1 MSVTTGS
8 LGTADVP
15 ASNPSLHGLD
25 RVNFF
30 LAAMLAGFGPY
41 VAAYLTN
48 ANWPQAEIGL
58 VLSAGSVAALLSQL
72 PGGELLDKVRSK
84 RAVIA
89 VGTGIVIVS
98 ALILAFWPRLPFV
111 FIGLVLQGMTGGFL
125 GPAIAAIS
133 LGLVGHSALAERLGR
148 NQRFASTGALVGAAL
163 MGVAGYLLSYQS
175 IFLIVVLLGLPLFL
189 ALARIRAAD
198 VHFGR
203 SCGAPAHHAESQPAR
218 SGRWILL
225 KDFRLV
231 VFAGGLFMFQLA
243 NASVLPLAGEI
254 LARKSQT
261 HSSLVISALIIVPQI
276 IVALM
281 APWVGRRAQDWGRRP
296 LLLIGFAALP
306 IRALGF
312 ALISDPLLLLA
323 VQALDGISATVL
335 GVLTALIIADL
346 TGGTGRFNLAQGI
359 VGTASGI
366 GASISTTLSGLVAER
381 LGPSAA
387 FLCIAATAALGT
399 LMIWFLMPETKP
411 PTERTETHGQ
421 SVGHAY
427 VDRNQFRNGA
437 QHGVQGSRRSAADL
451 NPSGSGDTDYR
462 IGWAD

>member
-8 LGTADVP
+8 LGTANVP
-15 ASNPSLHGLD
+15 ASNPSLDGLD

-41 VAAYLTN
+41 VAAYLAD
-48 ANWPQAEIGL
+48 ANWPQGQIGL
-58 VLSAGSVAALLSQL
+58 VLSAGSLAALLSQL

-89 VGTGIVIVS
+89 IGTGIVIVS
-98 ALILAFWPRLPFV
+98 ALILAFWPSLPLV
-111 FIGLVLQGMTGGFL
+111 SIGVVLQGVTGGFL

-133 LGLVGHSALAERLGR
+133 LGLVGHAALAERLGR
-148 NQRFASTGALVGAAL
+148 NQRFASIGALVGAAL
-163 MGVAGYLLSYQS
+163 MGIAGYLISYQS
-175 IFLIVVLLGLPLFL
+175 IFLIVALLGLPLFL
-189 ALARIRAAD
+189 ALAQIRAAD

-203 SCGAPAHHAESQPAR
+203 SCGAPAHHGEREPLR
-218 SGRWILL
+218 SGRRILL

-231 VFAGGLFMFQLA
+231 IFATSLFLFQLA

-254 LARKSQT
+254 LVRKSQG

-281 APWVGRRAQDWGRRP
+281 APWVGRQAQDWGRRP

-312 ALISDPLLLLA
+312 ALINDPLLLLA

-335 GVLTALIIADL
+335 GVLTALVVADL

-366 GASISTTLSGLVAER
+366 GASISTTLSGLVAQR

-387 FLCIAATAALGT
+387 FMCIAAIALFGT
-399 LMIWFLMPETKP
+399 LVIWFLMPETKP
-411 PTERTETHGQ
+411 PTEGTETDGQ
-421 SVGHAY
+421 SVGH
-427 VDRNQFRNGA
+427 VNIDKKHFRNGA
-437 QHGVQGSRRSAADL
+437 QIQG
-451 NPSGSGDTDYR
+451 
-462 IGWAD
+462 

>member
-1 MSVTTGS
+1 MSVTMGP
-8 LGTADVP
+8 LGTAHVP
-15 ASNPSLHGLD
+15 TSNPSLDGLD

-41 VAAYLTN
+41 VAAYLAS

-89 VGTGIVIVS
+89 IGTGIVIVS

-111 FIGLVLQGMTGGFL
+111 FIGLVLQGVTGGFL

-148 NQRFASTGALVGAAL
+148 NQRFASIGALVGAAL
-163 MGVAGYLLSYQS
+163 MGIAGYLLSYQS

-189 ALARIRAAD
+189 ALAQIRAPD

-203 SCGAPAHHAESQPAR
+203 SCGAPSHHDEGQPPR
-218 SGRWILL
+218 SGRRILL

-231 VFAGGLFMFQLA
+231 TFATSLFLFQLA

-254 LARKSQT
+254 LVHKSQA
-261 HSSLVISALIIVPQI
+261 HSSLVILALIIVPQI

-296 LLLIGFAALP
+296 LLVIGFAALP

-335 GVLTALIIADL
+335 GVLTALVIADL
-346 TGGTGRFNLAQGI
+346 TGGTGRFNLAQGL

-381 LGPSAA
+381 LGPSTA
-387 FLCIAATAALGT
+387 FLCIAATALLGT

-411 PTERTETHGQ
+411 PTELTETDRQ
-421 SVGHAY
+421 SVGHAL

-437 QHGVQGSRRSAADL
+437 QHGVQGSSRSTADL
-451 NPSGSGDTDYR
+451 NTSGSDNTD
-462 IGWAD
+462 

>member
-1 MSVTTGS
+1 MSVATGS

-15 ASNPSLHGLD
+15 ASNPSLQGLD
-25 RVNFF
+25 GVNFF

-41 VAAYLTN
+41 VAAYLAN
-48 ANWPQAEIGL
+48 ENWPQAEIGL

-84 RAVIA
+84 RAI
-89 VGTGIVIVS
+89 GTGIVMVS

-111 FIGLVLQGMTGGFL
+111 FIGLVLQGVTGGFL

-133 LGLVGHSALAERLGR
+133 LGLVGHSALAEQLGR

-163 MGVAGYLLSYQS
+163 MGIAGYLLSYQS

-189 ALARIRAAD
+189 ALARIRPAD

-203 SCGAPAHHAESQPAR
+203 SCGAPAHHDERQPAR

-225 KDFRLV
+225 KDFGLV
-231 VFAGGLFMFQLA
+231 IFAASLFLFQLA

-254 LARKSQT
+254 LVRKSQT

-312 ALISDPLLLLA
+312 ALIGDPLLLLA

-346 TGGTGRFNLAQGI
+346 TGGTGRFNSAQGI

-366 GASISTTLSGLVAER
+366 GASISTTLTGLVAER

-387 FLCIAATAALGT
+387 FLCIAAIASLGT

-421 SVGHAY
+421 SVGHAC
-427 VDRNQFRNGA
+427 VDRKP
-437 QHGVQGSRRSAADL
+437 V
-451 NPSGSGDTDYR
+451 P
-462 IGWAD
+462 

>member
-1 MSVTTGS
+1 M
-8 LGTADVP
+8 
-15 ASNPSLHGLD
+15 
-25 RVNFF
+25 R
-30 LAAMLAGFGPY
+30 
-41 VAAYLTN
+41 
-48 ANWPQAEIGL
+48 
-58 VLSAGSVAALLSQL
+58 
-72 PGGELLDKVRSK
+72 
-84 RAVIA
+84 
-89 VGTGIVIVS
+89 
-98 ALILAFWPRLPFV
+98 ILF
-111 FIGLVLQGMTGGFL
+111 
-125 GPAIAAIS
+125 
-133 LGLVGHSALAERLGR
+133 
-148 NQRFASTGALVGAAL
+148 
-163 MGVAGYLLSYQS
+163 
-175 IFLIVVLLGLPLFL
+175 
-189 ALARIRAAD
+189 
-198 VHFGR
+198 
-203 SCGAPAHHAESQPAR
+203 
-218 SGRWILL
+218 

-231 VFAGGLFMFQLA
+231 VFCGGLFLFQLA

-254 LARKSQT
+254 LVRKSQT

-281 APWVGRRAQDWGRRP
+281 APWVGRKAQNWGRRP

-399 LMIWFLMPETKP
+399 FMIWFLMPETKP
-411 PTERTETHGQ
+411 PTERTETDGQ

-427 VDRNQFRNGA
+427 VKRPA
-437 QHGVQGSRRSAADL
+437 S
-451 NPSGSGDTDYR
+451 
-462 IGWAD
+462 

>member
-8 LGTADVP
+8 LGTANVP
-15 ASNPSLHGLD
+15 ASNSSLDGLD

-41 VAAYLTN
+41 VAAYLAN
-48 ANWPQAEIGL
+48 QNWPQAEIGL
-58 VLSAGSVAALLSQL
+58 VLSAGGVAALLSQL

-84 RAVIA
+84 RTVVAI
-89 VGTGIVIVS
+89 GTGIVIAS
-98 ALILAFWPRLPFV
+98 ALILAFWPRPSLV
-111 FIGLVLQGMTGGFL
+111 FIGLVLQGVTGGFL

-133 LGLVGHSALAERLGR
+133 LGLVGHAALAERLGR
-148 NQRFASTGALVGAAL
+148 NQRFASIGALIGAAL
-163 MGVAGYLLSYQS
+163 MGVVGSLLSYQS
-175 IFLIVVLLGLPLFL
+175 IFLIVGLLGLPLFL
-189 ALARIRAAD
+189 ALAQIRPAD

-203 SCGAPAHHAESQPAR
+203 SCGAPAHHHEGQPPR
-218 SGRWILL
+218 SGRGILL
-225 KDFRLV
+225 KDYRLII
-231 VFAGGLFMFQLA
+231 FASSLFLFQLA
-243 NASVLPLAGEI
+243 NASVLPLASEI
-254 LARKSQT
+254 LVRKSQA

-281 APWVGRRAQDWGRRP
+281 APLVGRQAQGWGRRP

-312 ALISDPLLLLA
+312 ALIGDPSLLLA

-335 GVLTALIIADL
+335 GVLTALVIADL

-381 LGPSAA
+381 LGASAA
-387 FLCIAATAALGT
+387 FLCIGATALLGT
-399 LMIWFLMPETKP
+399 LVILFLMPETKP
-411 PTERTETHGQ
+411 ATEGTDMSGP
-421 SVGHAY
+421 SVGHAF
-427 VDRNQFRNGA
+427 VDKMHFPNGV
-437 QHGVQGSRRSAADL
+437 QHGVQGSSRSSSDF
-451 NPSGSGDTDYR
+451 NPSESHESQS
-462 IGWAD
+462 

>member
-1 MSVTTGS
+1 M
-8 LGTADVP
+8 
-15 ASNPSLHGLD
+15 
-25 RVNFF
+25 
-30 LAAMLAGFGPY
+30 
-41 VAAYLTN
+41 
-48 ANWPQAEIGL
+48 
-58 VLSAGSVAALLSQL
+58 
-72 PGGELLDKVRSK
+72 
-84 RAVIA
+84 
-89 VGTGIVIVS
+89 IVS

-111 FIGLVLQGMTGGFL
+111 FIGLVLQGVTGGFL

-163 MGVAGYLLSYQS
+163 MGIAGSLLSYQS

-189 ALARIRAAD
+189 ALAQIRAAD

-203 SCGAPAHHAESQPAR
+203 SCGAPGHHDESQPPR
-218 SGRWILL
+218 SGRRILL

-231 VFAGGLFMFQLA
+231 IFATGLFLFQLA

-254 LARKSQT
+254 LVRKSQA

-281 APWVGRRAQDWGRRP
+281 APWVGRQAQDWGRRP

-312 ALISDPLLLLA
+312 ALISDPLFLLA

-346 TGGTGRFNLAQGI
+346 TGGTGRFNLAQ
-359 VGTASGI
+359 ASGI

-381 LGPSAA
+381 LGPSAS
-387 FLCIAATAALGT
+387 FLCIATTASLGT

-437 QHGVQGSRRSAADL
+437 QHGVQSSSRSTADL
-451 NPSGSGDTDYR
+451 NPSGSDDTD
-462 IGWAD
+462 

>member
-41 VAAYLTN
+41 VAAYLAN
-48 ANWPQAEIGL
+48 ENWPQAEIGL
-58 VLSAGSVAALLSQL
+58 VLSAGSVAGLLSQL

-84 RAVIA
+84 RTVIA

-98 ALILAFWPRLPFV
+98 ALIFAFWPRLPFV
-111 FIGLVLQGMTGGFL
+111 FIGLVLQGVTGGFL

-163 MGVAGYLLSYQS
+163 MGITGYLLSYQS

-189 ALARIRAAD
+189 ALARIRPAD

-203 SCGAPAHHAESQPAR
+203 SCGAPAHHDESQPPR
-218 SGRWILL
+218 SGRRILL

-231 VFAGGLFMFQLA
+231 IFGAGLFLFQLA

-254 LARKSQT
+254 LVRKSEA

-281 APWVGRRAQDWGRRP
+281 APWVGRQAQDWGRRP

-312 ALISDPLLLLA
+312 ALISDPFLLLA

-335 GVLTALIIADL
+335 GVLTALVIADL

-387 FLCIAATAALGT
+387 FLCIAATASFGT

-411 PTERTETHGQ
+411 PTERTETDGQ

-427 VDRNQFRNGA
+427 VDRNQIRNGA
-437 QHGVQGSRRSAADL
+437 QHGVQGSSRSTPDL
-451 NPSGSGDTDYR
+451 DTSGSDDTD
-462 IGWAD
+462 

>member
-15 ASNPSLHGLD
+15 ASNPSLQGLD

-41 VAAYLTN
+41 VAAYL
-48 ANWPQAEIGL
+48 ANESWSQAEIGL

-98 ALILAFWPRLPFV
+98 ALILAFWPRLPAV

-163 MGVAGYLLSYQS
+163 MGIAGYLLSYQW

-203 SCGAPAHHAESQPAR
+203 SCGAPAHHDESQPAR

-254 LARKSQT
+254 LVRKSQT

-387 FLCIAATAALGT
+387 FLCIAATASLGT
-399 LMIWFLMPETKP
+399 LMIWFLMPETRP
-411 PTERTETHGQ
+411 PTERTETDGQ

-437 QHGVQGSRRSAADL
+437 QHGVQGSRRSTADL
-451 NPSGSGDTDYR
+451 NTSGSDDTD
-462 IGWAD
+462 

>member
-1 MSVTTGS
+1 MSSSRAATTDLS
-8 LGTADVP
+8 PSTV
-15 ASNPSLHGLD
+15 SLHGLD
-25 RVNFF
+25 GVNFF
-30 LAAMLAGFGPY
+30 LGGVLAGFGPY
-41 VAAYLTN
+41 VGVYLADQKWT
-48 ANWPQAEIGL
+48 QEKIGF
-58 VLSAGSVAALLSQL
+58 VLSASALAGLLSQV
-72 PGGELLDKVRSK
+72 PGGELLDTTRSK
-84 RAVIA
+84 RMVVAL
-89 VGTGIVIVS
+89 GVIVVAIS
-98 ALILAFWPRLPFV
+98 AMIIEFRPSFPLVL
-111 FIGLVLQGMTGGFL
+111 IGLVLQGITGGLL

-133 LGLVGHSALAERLGR
+133 LGLVGHSALPERLGR
-148 NQRFASTGALVGAAL
+148 NQRFASMGALVGAAL
-163 MGVAGYLLSYQS
+163 MGIAGYLLSYQS
-175 IFLIVVLLGLPLFL
+175 IFLIVALLGLPLFL
-189 ALARIRAAD
+189 ALARIRPD
-198 VHFGR
+198 DIHFGR
-203 SCGAPAHHAESQPAR
+203 SCGAPAHHDESQPPR
-218 SGRWILL
+218 SGRRILL

-231 VFAGGLFMFQLA
+231 IFATGLFLFQLA

-254 LARKSQT
+254 LVRKSQA

-281 APWVGRRAQDWGRRP
+281 APWVGRQAQNWGRRP
-296 LLLIGFAALP
+296 LLVIGFAALP

-312 ALISDPLLLLA
+312 ALISDPLFLLA

-411 PTERTETHGQ
+411 PTERTETDSQ
-421 SVGHAY
+421 SVG
-427 VDRNQFRNGA
+427 R
-437 QHGVQGSRRSAADL
+437 
-451 NPSGSGDTDYR
+451 
-462 IGWAD
+462 